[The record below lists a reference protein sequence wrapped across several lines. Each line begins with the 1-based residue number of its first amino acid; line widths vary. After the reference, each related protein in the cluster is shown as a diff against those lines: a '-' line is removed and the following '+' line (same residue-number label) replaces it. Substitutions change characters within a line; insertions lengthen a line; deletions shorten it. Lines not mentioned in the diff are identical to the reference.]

1 MVAAIAQPQWWLQR
15 VPMALEMVLVV
26 ALAWLVAGLLL
37 PVGNDAGLSLDAM
50 PEMVQKQ
57 ENRQVD
63 LQAILDQ
70 HLFGKPLA
78 KPKVLPKAKPV
89 APPPPVTK
97 VPINLNAKLVGTVMA
112 GDHSL
117 AMILPMPGKPVD
129 IYYIGDAIIPR
140 VSLRKVF
147 ADHVL
152 LDADGDSRELWLD
165 KKAQAAAQGN
175 APPPPVVQSLPSSA
189 PNRRNMGLSRQVVN
203 NAMANFSTLLSQAR
217 ILPHFTN
224 GKADG
229 FLVTDIAAG
238 SLYQSLGLQNGD
250 ILSGVNGK
258 PVTSMEQAMNM
269 YRQLQ
274 KAPSVDVSVMR
285 GGQAVTFHYNIR

>member
-1 MVAAIAQPQWWLQR
+1 MTTAMGQPQWWLQR
-15 VPMALEMVLVV
+15 MPMALELFLVLV
-26 ALAWLVAGLLL
+26 LAWLTAGLLL
-37 PVGNDAGLSLDAM
+37 PQPSDNTNPTAVISKVLESNQHQAI
-50 PEMVQKQ
+50 
-57 ENRQVD
+57 D
-63 LQAILDQ
+63 LQLIVDQ
-70 HLFGKPLA
+70 QLFGKPPATPQVQPNL
-78 KPKVLPKAKPV
+78 
-89 APPPPVTK
+89 APPPPPPVVK
-97 VPINLNAKLVGTVMA
+97 VPINLNAKLVGTVVA
-112 GDHSL
+112 GDHSV

-129 IYYIGDAIIPR
+129 IYYVGDAIIPR
-140 VSLRKVF
+140 VTLSKVF

-152 LDADGDSRELWLD
+152 LDAGGDPRELWMD
-165 KKAQAAAQGN
+165 KKRQSAAHGN
-175 APPPPVVQSLPSSA
+175 VAPQPVVQVQPSTA

-238 SLYQSLGLQNGD
+238 SLYQNLGLQNGD

-274 KAPSVDVSVMR
+274 KAPSVDVTVMR
-285 GGQAVTFHYNIR
+285 GGQMLTYHYNIR